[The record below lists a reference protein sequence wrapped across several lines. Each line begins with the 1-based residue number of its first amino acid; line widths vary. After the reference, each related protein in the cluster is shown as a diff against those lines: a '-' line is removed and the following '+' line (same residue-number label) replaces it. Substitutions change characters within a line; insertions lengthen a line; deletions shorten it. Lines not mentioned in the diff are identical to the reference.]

1 MEWGRFA
8 ALLFALTLSA
18 CSYEPLSLD
27 TLRDPTGNG
36 NTNTN
41 SNNSNNTNNSNA
53 NNNNGSTCACAA
65 DEVCV
70 EEMGEFSCTCGPDS
84 ALGEAA
90 CSEDELCTPLGCNG
104 PPVVSINGGVSPIGS
119 LGAGNVTLT
128 AEALDPDDDLLFFT
142 WTVNPPCTLESGLGE
157 SLVVSAPPNVDQRCL
172 VELEVDDGTFVV
184 ETSVEIL
191 TVDRGTHVRPGSGAC
206 VTGAN
211 TPGGGSPDMPWCS
224 LDDAFTVAADTG
236 QVLVRLYDEPIN
248 ADGLVVPD
256 GIVLA
261 GGYVQ
266 PATGMPWVQS
276 GRTSMSV
283 MPSPDGIQV
292 NGALRQAVVGLT
304 GACATDCALLT
315 LGGIDS
321 SLQEVSADA
330 SVSGSSD
337 DLRVIRVT
345 GDRSAGGEGVVS
357 LSSVDVTSGPSA
369 TLVGI
374 DVVGGSD
381 TLDVSLS
388 NIQVF
393 MGGAT
398 GYRVGV

>member
-41 SNNSNNTNNSNA
+41 SS
-53 NNNNGSTCACAA
+53 AA
-65 DEVCV
+65 QAHLDPLLLLAFELLVLLLLF
-70 EEMGEFSCTCGPDS
+70 EFSCTCGPDS

-142 WTVNPPCTLESGLGE
+142 WTVNSPCTLESGLGE

-248 ADGLVVPD
+248 
-256 GIVLA
+256 
-261 GGYVQ
+261 
-266 PATGMPWVQS
+266 
-276 GRTSMSV
+276 
-283 MPSPDGIQV
+283 
-292 NGALRQAVVGLT
+292 
-304 GACATDCALLT
+304 
-315 LGGIDS
+315 
-321 SLQEVSADA
+321 
-330 SVSGSSD
+330 
-337 DLRVIRVT
+337 
-345 GDRSAGGEGVVS
+345 
-357 LSSVDVTSGPSA
+357 
-369 TLVGI
+369 
-374 DVVGGSD
+374 
-381 TLDVSLS
+381 
-388 NIQVF
+388 
-393 MGGAT
+393 
-398 GYRVGV
+398 